1 MIHAYN
7 NDALPTI
14 QGKLAS
20 MFELAVLI
28 RKIPVDDFAARFTT
42 SPVCHAL
49 ETADP
54 VFALGKSA
62 NELLGLILGEAPLSV
77 ETDSFASP
85 EYWLGYTL
93 AYMQWYFNKPYKVLI
108 AAFPC
113 SELLS
118 YYFPYHEMDI
128 RQSVDLFASRLKIES
143 SLKRLRTAKH
153 ISQSQL
159 SILSGIPLRN
169 IKAYE
174 QGKIDISKAQAETL
188 YALSKTLN
196 CTIEDL
202 LL

>member
-1 MIHAYN
+1 
-7 NDALPTI
+7 
-14 QGKLAS
+14 
-20 MFELAVLI
+20 MFEIAVL
-28 RKIPVDDFAARFTT
+28 KKNIPIDDFADRFLN
-42 SPVCHAL
+42 SSVCHAF

-54 VFALGKSA
+54 MLALGKSA
-62 NELLGLILGEAPLSV
+62 IELLSIVLSDTPNAM
-77 ETDSFASP
+77 ETDSYASP
-85 EYWLGYTL
+85 EYWAGYTL